1 MTRTRDRLLRIGFFA
16 LVSLSYAAIF
26 CLLSHAGLYR
36 IEAAHND
43 RLFSAD
49 DVYYVNHF
57 FSTRM
62 DTSLRIIKHPLLI
75 PLGWLM
81 TTLEHALFGAL
92 SVERHYQCIVLG
104 QLLCS
109 LAALYVLE
117 RILRTQYGLKT
128 PQTLLL
134 CGIYA
139 LSFSVLFFAFVAE
152 SYALSA
158 LLLLLSFYT
167 ARKGAFIRTYILGA
181 LAAGVTVT
189 NGVLWAAIVL
199 LSGGKWKGR
208 LLTLLCGTA
217 LFFLLVAALPVRE
230 VFFRNLLSGGLN
242 SAHSYSDHFGFFPA
256 LRYVF
261 FAFFGST
268 GFYLHTQE
276 QSPFGDFAG
285 DALSFLPEASFPILL
300 AAALFL
306 GLLVWAVLAAR
317 KDRLL
322 YAPLAVLA
330 LNLLLHGV
338 LQYGLKEAF
347 LYSLH
352 HYAAQL
358 LILAQ
363 LLRRERTKRPA
374 MWLLRGYGICLI
386 VLNLPGY
393 AALLQFL
400 RR

>member
-1 MTRTRDRLLRIGFFA
+1 MTSTRDRFLRIGFFA
-16 LVSLSYAAIF
+16 LVSLGYAALF
-26 CLLSHAGLYR
+26 CLLSRAGLYR

-49 DVYYVNHF
+49 DVYYVNHY
-57 FSTRM
+57 FSTHM

-75 PLGWLM
+75 PFGWLM

-92 SVERHYQCIVLG
+92 SVERHYQCIVIG
-104 QLLCS
+104 QLLCT

-128 PQTLLL
+128 PQALLL

-158 LLLLLSFYT
+158 LLLLLSFYS
-167 ARKGAFIRTYILGA
+167 ARKGAFIPTCIVGA

-189 NGVLWAAIVL
+189 NGILWAAIVL
-199 LSGGKWKGR
+199 LSGGEWKKR
-208 LLTLLCGTA
+208 LRTLVGGTA
-217 LFFLLVAALPVRE
+217 LFFLLVAALPVRT
-230 VFFRNLLSGGLN
+230 VFFRNLISGGLN
-242 SAHSYSDHFGFFPA
+242 SAHNYSDHFGFFSA
-256 LRYVF
+256 LRYIF

-268 GFYLHTQE
+268 GFYLHTQA
-276 QSPFGDFAG
+276 QSPFGDFMG
-285 DALSFLPEASFPILL
+285 DALSFVPEAPLPVVL

-306 GLLVWAVLAAR
+306 GLLVWAALAAR

-374 MWLLRGYGICLI
+374 MWLLGCYGICLI
-386 VLNLPGY
+386 VLNLPDY
-393 AALLQFL
+393 AALGQFL